1 MNFSHS
7 SSGSEGFRT
16 IFPSELYT
24 VQVPGT
30 MGHFHCAVASL
41 APHTGVKMPR
51 QSAQRVSEL
60 LLKPST
66 THGEK
71 AIT

>member
-1 MNFSHS
+1 MNFSYS
-7 SSGSEGFRT
+7 SSGFEGLRT
-16 IFPSELYT
+16 IFLPKLYT
-24 VQVPGT
+24 VRVPDT
-30 MGHFHCAVASL
+30 MGHFHCAVTSL
-41 APHTGVKMPR
+41 DSHIGVMMPR

-60 LLKPST
+60 FLKPST